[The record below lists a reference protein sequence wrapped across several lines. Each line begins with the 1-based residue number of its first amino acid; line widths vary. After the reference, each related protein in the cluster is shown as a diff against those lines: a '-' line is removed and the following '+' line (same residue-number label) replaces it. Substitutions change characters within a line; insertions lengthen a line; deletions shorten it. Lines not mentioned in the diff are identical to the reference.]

1 MSKVP
6 NPGSH
11 FPATSAPGGA
21 QPEEEPAPPGRL
33 PLVGA
38 VIFALVAEG
47 LLGIALVLGPENR
60 SGLALLELGDLVISG
75 LFALL
80 ICFLA
85 GMVVRGRERVAWMLF
100 GIACL
105 GVLVAQGARL
115 SSLQGLVSVFPNT
128 SASLPSVSTLA
139 LALQA
144 SVLFLAFLV
153 FPPALR
159 QRLTISRVRQF
170 FNGLLVVGAA
180 AVGAVYFIFAPL
192 PLNQGID
199 QAGAS
204 TITTT
209 GTSLLLLIGL
219 TFALRSVSA
228 HPRPLRKALR
238 LLALA
243 AILLI
248 GSNTAS
254 VLQMLNQPLSLASPL
269 QAVWN
274 AAYLCLGLGAMVR
287 LRGAGQTRAEE
298 QKRGSSSWEALP
310 FIIVV
315 LMAGAIVG
323 FALTNGTH
331 RVIALACL
339 SLLVALVGAR
349 YLVSVF
355 ESHQMDHE
363 NQLLARELTLMNEE
377 FDHARAEQQAQA
389 ARRQAS
395 LRYIQDTLTHFM
407 QGRYESRVQ
416 VEGNELAPLEMDLN
430 LLLDGVDRQLHEHDR
445 SRELLIMRTLVEA
458 MGRLA
463 LGELHDLPDLP
474 PPSGTPVDALAK
486 GIIQVRTRLLNLQGA
501 IQHYQTEQQQL
512 QQELAALRKQVDL
525 EMQGEQQLLMQMNQ
539 DLEEQLKTE
548 RQVAQVAEEQLQKE
562 RLSAQARIQ
571 AAEAR
576 AQEAEA
582 TLAAAEERLRLDYE
596 ALERRMKTER
606 QELEERLRAAP
617 QTDLTRA
624 TRLRQQSEEFTSAF
638 SEQSERL
645 YTSAAALQTAAE
657 VARRIARSIQETAA
671 LPGLRSAE
679 APAPAPAPAASSP
692 GPQTLSAMQL
702 LEQLAGIRQTESAPL
717 TPPPTSGALP
727 GTASHEII
735 KRLNTVASRA
745 EEMAG
750 GLQDL
755 SSELVK
761 EGDTSKEAAE
771 KAELLKTELEHLAQT
786 TPATLRAKLPVRSS
800 RNERP

>member
-1 MSKVP
+1 
-6 NPGSH
+6 
-11 FPATSAPGGA
+11 
-21 QPEEEPAPPGRL
+21 
-33 PLVGA
+33 
-38 VIFALVAEG
+38 
-47 LLGIALVLGPENR
+47 
-60 SGLALLELGDLVISG
+60 
-75 LFALL
+75 
-80 ICFLA
+80 
-85 GMVVRGRERVAWMLF
+85 
-100 GIACL
+100 
-105 GVLVAQGARL
+105 
-115 SSLQGLVSVFPNT
+115 
-128 SASLPSVSTLA
+128 
-139 LALQA
+139 
-144 SVLFLAFLV
+144 
-153 FPPALR
+153 
-159 QRLTISRVRQF
+159 
-170 FNGLLVVGAA
+170 
-180 AVGAVYFIFAPL
+180 
-192 PLNQGID
+192 
-199 QAGAS
+199 
-204 TITTT
+204 
-209 GTSLLLLIGL
+209 
-219 TFALRSVSA
+219 
-228 HPRPLRKALR
+228 
-238 LLALA
+238 
-243 AILLI
+243 
-248 GSNTAS
+248 
-254 VLQMLNQPLSLASPL
+254 
-269 QAVWN
+269 
-274 AAYLCLGLGAMVR
+274 
-287 LRGAGQTRAEE
+287 
-298 QKRGSSSWEALP
+298 
-310 FIIVV
+310 
-315 LMAGAIVG
+315 
-323 FALTNGTH
+323 
-331 RVIALACL
+331 
-339 SLLVALVGAR
+339 
-349 YLVSVF
+349 
-355 ESHQMDHE
+355 
-363 NQLLARELTLMNEE
+363 
-377 FDHARAEQQAQA
+377 
-389 ARRQAS
+389 
-395 LRYIQDTLTHFM
+395 
-407 QGRYESRVQ
+407 
-416 VEGNELAPLEMDLN
+416 
-430 LLLDGVDRQLHEHDR
+430 
-445 SRELLIMRTLVEA
+445 MRTLVEA